1 LACVGLPQ
9 LRLEQPR
16 RIKDTADMARP
27 TNALIVEDE
36 PHVRAF
42 VRLMLKNV
50 GITSTWEA
58 ADGTQALAMVA
69 EHQPELVMLDIN
81 LPMMNGLEV
90 LKLLHDQRPELPVI
104 MLSSQ
109 SAMKTVL
116 ECVKLGAV
124 AYILKHSPPAE
135 ALKMLRDAIDSLEDE
150 AADEET

>member
-1 LACVGLPQ
+1 MMRA
-9 LRLEQPR
+9 
-16 RIKDTADMARP
+16 MSRP

-42 VRLMLKNV
+42 VRLLLKEV
-50 GITSTWEA
+50 GITKTWEA
-58 ADGTQALAMVA
+58 ADGAQALAMVA
-69 EHQPELVMLDIN
+69 EHQPGLVLLDIN
-81 LPMMNGLEV
+81 MPVMNGLEV
-90 LKLLHDQRPELPVI
+90 LQLLQEQQPDLPVI

-135 ALKMLRDAIDSLEDE
+135 ALKMLREAIGVLEDDS
-150 AADEET
+150 ADDLEKA

>member
-1 LACVGLPQ
+1 
-9 LRLEQPR
+9 
-16 RIKDTADMARP
+16 MARP

-42 VRLMLKNV
+42 VRLLLKNV

-81 LPMMNGLEV
+81 LPMLNGLEV
-90 LKLLHDQRPELPVI
+90 LQLLHDQRPELPVI

-116 ECVKLGAV
+116 ECLKLGAV

-135 ALKMLRDAIDSLEDE
+135 ALKMLREAIDSLEDE
-150 AADEET
+150 TAAGET

>member
-1 LACVGLPQ
+1 
-9 LRLEQPR
+9 
-16 RIKDTADMARP
+16 MARP

-42 VRLMLKNV
+42 VRLLLKNV

-58 ADGTQALAMVA
+58 ADATQALAMVA

-90 LKLLHDQRPELPVI
+90 LQLLHEQRPDLPVI

-135 ALKMLRDAIDSLEDE
+135 ALKMLREAIDGLGDE
-150 AADEET
+150 AVEEET

>member
-1 LACVGLPQ
+1 MP
-9 LRLEQPR
+9 
-16 RIKDTADMARP
+16 RP
-27 TNALIVEDE
+27 TTALIVDDE

-42 VRLMLKNV
+42 VRLLLKEV

-58 ADGTQALAMVA
+58 ADGTQALAMLA
-69 EHQPELVMLDIN
+69 AHEPDLVILDIS
-81 LPMMNGLEV
+81 LPMMSGLEV
-90 LKLLHDQRPELPVI
+90 LQLLHEQRPELPVI

-135 ALKMLRDAIDSLEDE
+135 ALKMLRE
-150 AADEET
+150 AVDNLADGEAGESA

>member
-1 LACVGLPQ
+1 
-9 LRLEQPR
+9 
-16 RIKDTADMARP
+16 MARP

-135 ALKMLRDAIDSLEDE
+135 ALKMLREAIDSLEDE